1 MATDHATQLGKLIGN
16 FQSLET
22 VLRVFLDKV
31 SASTSPRL
39 PPGKTYFGLRAGE
52 EVAVNA
58 FTNFDSLDQLIDKY
72 NAVVRAKDHAL
83 QIDASIVAVRDLLA
97 HGRIA
102 ADSPDETRL
111 TIIKFDR
118 PLNGTVHVTDSAMMT
133 NQWCQERIDLVR
145 MQLEKVARALEAIA
159 V

>member
-1 MATDHATQLGKLIGN
+1 MATDHATRLGKLIGN

-39 PPGKTYFGLRAGE
+39 PQSKTYFGLRAGE
-52 EVAVNA
+52 EVPVNA
-58 FTNFDSLDQLIDKY
+58 FTNFDTLGQLICSY
-72 NAVVRAKDHAL
+72 NAVVGAKDQAL
-83 QIDASIVAVRDLLA
+83 KVDATVVAVRDLLA

-118 PLNGTVHVTDSAMMT
+118 PLNASVRVSDSATMA
-133 NQWCQERIDLVR
+133 NEWFQERIDLVR
-145 MQLEKVARALEAIA
+145 TQLEKVARALDTIA